1 MENRRLPRS
10 FVYLLYIIATPI
22 LLFSQTFPV
31 NEVVINGDND
41 KHINIAFL
49 SEGFIISEMDQ
60 FNQAVQEVIDD
71 LFNTFSYNVY
81 QSYFNVYSIE
91 VPSNE
96 SGTDHP
102 GTAVDEPPGLPT
114 FSNDTYFNSTFD
126 YAGTHRLLVVGNTS
140 AVYSVLQDNLPDW
153 DIAFIIVNHEMYGG
167 SGGSF
172 ATFSLNVSSSEIAI
186 HELGHS
192 FTGLADEYE
201 SGGISGHEAPNATA
215 ETVRELVKWN
225 IWIDDTTPIP
235 TPEENNYSS
244 VIGLFEGA
252 VYNPIG
258 WYRPKLNCKM
268 RQLGIPFCEVCSE
281 QTIISVYNLVST
293 IKSYQPLDTSLTVSE
308 ITLLEFV
315 VQLMQPE
322 PFTIK
327 TEWYLDTELVA
338 NDTDT
343 FHFDAST
350 VSSGEH
356 EVQVIAIDTTQIV
369 RNDSFNYLMSSIT
382 WHIDVEIISGIQ
394 NNKNELPKVF
404 HLNQNFPNPFN
415 PTTKIDYQIP
425 ELSFVTLKVYDVLGN
440 EISSLV
446 NEEKVA
452 GTYAVE
458 FDGTSLPS
466 GIYFYKLQAG
476 DFVETKKMV
485 LMK

>member
-10 FVYLLYIIATPI
+10 FVYLLYIIAAPI
-22 LLFSQTFPV
+22 SLFSQTFPV

-41 KHINIAFL
+41 MHINIVFL
-49 SEGFIISEMDQ
+49 SEGFILSEMDH
-60 FNQAVQEVIDD
+60 FNQAVQEVIYD
-71 LFNTFSYNVY
+71 LFNTFPYDVY

-102 GTAVDEPPGLPT
+102 GTADDEPPGLST

-126 YAGTHRLLVVGNTS
+126 IAGIHRLLAVSNTS
-140 AVYSVLQDNLPDW
+140 AVYSVLQDNLPEW
-153 DIAFIIVNHEMYGG
+153 DIVFIIVNHDWYGG

-172 ATFSLNVSSSEIAI
+172 ATFSLNVLSSEIGI

-192 FTGLADEYE
+192 FAELADEYE
-201 SGGISGHEAPNATA
+201 SGGLSGHEAPNATA
-215 ETVRELVKWN
+215 ETVRELIKWN

-235 TPEENNYSS
+235 TPEENNYSD

-252 VYNPIG
+252 VYNPTG

-268 RQLGIPFCEVCSE
+268 RQLGILFCEVCSE
-281 QTIISVYNLVST
+281 QTIISVYNLVSAFE
-293 IKSYQPLDTSLTVSE
+293 SYQPLDTSLTVSG

-382 WHIDVEIISGIQ
+382 WHIDVEKISGIQ

-440 EISSLV
+440 EITTLV
-446 NEEKVA
+446 NEEKSI
-452 GTYAVE
+452 GIYEVE
-458 FDGTSLPS
+458 FDATELPS